1 MNIGRDA
8 GIWNPGEVL
17 PDQLYLSVQ
26 EASMKTYDPMISA
39 SSRLSNAPGRAWA
52 SRQEATQ
59 SIKQYV
65 QAQGYRTLIEKENK
79 GGSAVTFRCY
89 TALKEASDCPMF
101 IKLRK
106 SKKYGNWYV
115 AGKICLQHTCDPKRI
130 SEGRK
135 LGCVVQ

>member
-1 MNIGRDA
+1 MNAGRDVA
-8 GIWNPGEVL
+8 GIWSPGEVL
-17 PDQLYLSVQ
+17 PDQLYLSAQ
-26 EASMKTYDPMISA
+26 EVSMKIFDPMISA
-39 SSRLSNAPGRAWA
+39 SSRLTNVPGRAWS
-52 SRQEATQ
+52 SRQEATH

-65 QAQGYRTLIEKENK
+65 QAQGYRTLIAKENK

-115 AGKICLQHTCDPKRI
+115 AGKICLQHTCDQKRI
-130 SEGRK
+130 LDGEK
-135 LGCVVQ
+135 ILI